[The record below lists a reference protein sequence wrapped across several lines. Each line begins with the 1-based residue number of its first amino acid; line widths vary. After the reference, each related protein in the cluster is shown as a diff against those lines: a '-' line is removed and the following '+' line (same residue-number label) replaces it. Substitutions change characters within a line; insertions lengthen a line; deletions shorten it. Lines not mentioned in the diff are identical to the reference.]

1 MSQCVTLRT
10 FTGLLLLISSLLA
23 LPVQAELSVTRGS
36 QAAAVA
42 PESNATP
49 EWIYTVRPGEHF
61 AEIADALLSKGIPAI
76 RLLLS
81 LIHI

>member
-10 FTGLLLLISSLLA
+10 LTGLLLLISSLAA

-36 QAAAVA
+36 QAATAT

-49 EWIYTVRPGEHF
+49 E
-61 AEIADALLSKGIPAI
+61 
-76 RLLLS
+76 
-81 LIHI
+81 